1 VNTAGAR
8 TLDANRLRGPAL
20 AIAAIG
26 IAFGAI
32 RIFGR
37 FDYGY
42 DFAVYRVAGDA
53 VVHHESLFGPWIGQH
68 LTHPLPF
75 TYPPLAAVFAV
86 PFALI
91 GDHLGY
97 ALWNVA
103 SVVALVFV
111 VRASTK
117 PLVRR
122 FTSAGLALA
131 VLCAIAIA
139 LTPVQD
145 EIGFGQVGIV
155 LMAMCFFDCLPHKT
169 RLPRGVLVGAA
180 TAIKL
185 VPGIFI
191 PYLWLS
197 GRRRAAVVATAT
209 FVTFTLAGAALTPTD
224 SKTFWTSRVFD
235 NSRVGSIGY
244 VSNQSLNGMLV
255 RAFGSHVN
263 VVWFVLA
270 TVVVAFGLRRA
281 AIASRRGQELN
292 GIALAALVGLLA
304 SPVSWIHHLVWI
316 VPVLAVLVGNA
327 TDRRRVALAATI
339 ALLFALRLP
348 YLGDNIPPGWHVGW
362 VAAVLRDSYGLLCVL
377 LLFTLARLAS
387 APRAPSPLPDAQSAA

>member
-1 VNTAGAR
+1 MSTAGAR
-8 TLDANRLRGPAL
+8 TLDANRLRAPAL

-26 IAFGAI
+26 IVLGAI
-32 RIFGR
+32 RLFGR

-42 DFAVYRVAGDA
+42 DFAVYRAAGDA
-53 VVHHESLFGPWIGQH
+53 VVHHESLFGPWIGRH
-68 LTHPLPF
+68 LAHPLPF

-103 SVVALVFV
+103 SVVALVLV

-122 FTSAGLALA
+122 FDRAGLAVA
-131 VLCAIAIA
+131 VLGAIALA

-155 LMAMCFFDCLPHKT
+155 LMAMCFFDCLPEKT

-209 FVTFTLAGAALTPTD
+209 FATLSLAGAALTPGD
-224 SKTFWTSRVFD
+224 SKEFWTSRVFD

-255 RAFGSHVN
+255 RAFGPHVR
-263 VVWFVLA
+263 VLWFVLA
-270 TVVVAFGLRRA
+270 AGVVVFGLRRA
-281 AIASRRGQELN
+281 AAASRRGQELA
-292 GIALAALVGLLA
+292 GIALAALVGVLA

-316 VPVLAVLVGNA
+316 VPVLAVLIGDA
-327 TDRRRVALAATI
+327 TDRRRVTLAAAI
-339 ALLFALRLP
+339 AVLFTLRLP
-348 YLGDNIPPGWHVGW
+348 YLGDNIPPGWHLGW
-362 VAAVLRDSYGLLCVL
+362 IAAVLRDSYGLLCVF
-377 LLFTLARLAS
+377 LLFALARLAPVS
-387 APRAPSPLPDAQSAA
+387 RTVAEPAA